1 MRVITIRP
9 NHRQLLSETFGLV
22 LLLCVTVGAAPYIV
36 ARYGTMVNIVD
47 AGLSVL
53 LLVLVVSRYIVLRSI
68 RWEIDGETLC
78 RQRGV
83 FVRQKDYIEL
93 YRVVDYAETQTLLQR
108 VFNVKTV
115 IVMSTDRTDAQM
127 SIYGVPARLD
137 IVGMIRKRV
146 ENCKKEKRI
155 YEITNN

>member
-1 MRVITIRP
+1 MRTITIRP
-9 NHRQLLSETFGLV
+9 NHRQLLSETFGFV
-22 LLLCVTVGAAPYIV
+22 LLLCATVGAAPFV

-47 AGLSVL
+47 AGMSVL
-53 LLVLVVSRYIVLRSI
+53 LLGLVVSRYIVLRSI

-78 RQRGV
+78 REKGV